1 MRDEMRGLKKEIPMK
16 PKNGRIIL
24 ELKRIALILIAGF
37 AFAGRAPSQ
46 TIAWDDKDIYV
57 GSSEI
62 EWYQPKIAGDGGG
75 NIVAVGLDNTTSLG
89 SLMYW
94 SGYNPYN
101 ETSLDGL
108 GYGTEYAVGVSPAVT
123 LMWLSINPGPGYGE
137 VLEIHQGGQR
147 NGAALWSHLAP
158 YLDDLEVGET
168 LNFTDAQEYDTGYNS
183 SVASDGP
190 FSNVSYS
197 DQWANIVEVHQAA
210 PGTSALWYH
219 VGQVNLINN
228 STISLTWGPAYKF
241 DAGSLPSVALCYD
254 WPTMSEVAIE
264 VHQGDDGTLWYST
277 GVLSGNQ
284 IAWNGSTQYDNGYA
298 PSITCDYSL
307 EAAGPD
313 QAVIEVH
320 QAANPAAGE
329 STDLWYHVATAF
341 APSAVSW
348 GPSQR
353 YDTGCNPTVTL
364 GNGSSSPPLNLVEA
378 HLKTCGEP
386 GPLLYDYGS
395 IPWE

>member
-1 MRDEMRGLKKEIPMK
+1 LKKEQREEIAMK
-16 PKNGRIIL
+16 NKLPAKVAML
-24 ELKRIALILIAGF
+24 LKSIVLTLTAALALAGSVP
-37 AFAGRAPSQ
+37 AQ
-46 TIAWDDKDIYV
+46 TISWYDKGTYLG
-57 GSSEI
+57 GSEA
-62 EWYQPKIAGDGGG
+62 EWYQPKVAGDGDG
-75 NIVAVGLDNTTSLG
+75 NVVVVGLDNTTSLG
-89 SLMYW
+89 PLMYW

-101 ETSLDGL
+101 ETSLNGL
-108 GYGTEYAVGVSPAVT
+108 AYGTEYAVGVSPAAT

-137 VLEIHQGGQR
+137 VLEVHQGGQR

-158 YLDDLEVGET
+158 YLDNSEVGDA
-168 LNFTDAQEYDTGYNS
+168 LNFTDGQEYDTGYNP

-197 DQWANIVEVHQAA
+197 DQWANVVEVHQAA
-210 PGTSALWYH
+210 AGASALWYH
-219 VGQVNLINN
+219 VGQVTLTNN
-228 STISLTWGPAYKF
+228 STVSYTWGPSYEF

-254 WPTMSEVAIE
+254 WPMMSEVAIE
-264 VHQGDDGTLWYST
+264 VHQGGNGTLWYST

-284 IAWNGSTQYDNGYA
+284 IAWNPSTQYDNGYA

-307 EAAGPD
+307 EADGPD

-320 QAANPAAGE
+320 QASNPAAGE
-329 STDLWYHVATAF
+329 STALWYHVATAF
-341 APSAVSW
+341 SPSTVSW

-353 YDTGCNPTVTL
+353 YDTGCNPTITL
-364 GNGSSSPPLNLVEA
+364 GNGSSAPALDLVEV

-395 IPWE
+395 IAWE